1 MTEPKLVVIKM
12 VIIVKEY
19 EHKTP
24 NYLKTSDQ
32 VFFWFPDSS
41 YESFGT
47 VHSW

>member
-12 VIIVKEY
+12 AIIVKEY

-32 VFFWFPDSS
+32 VFLFPDSS
-41 YESFGT
+41 SESFGM